1 MIVSEMIKHANKR
14 RFFMSQNFLNAAG
27 VIPIFLTPAIDNPW
41 VRTINDDPDPKIT
54 NFKMALAKPRI

>member
-27 VIPIFLTPAIDNPW
+27 VIPIFLSKEGIRGKETENSESKGSEYPEAY
-41 VRTINDDPDPKIT
+41 
-54 NFKMALAKPRI
+54 